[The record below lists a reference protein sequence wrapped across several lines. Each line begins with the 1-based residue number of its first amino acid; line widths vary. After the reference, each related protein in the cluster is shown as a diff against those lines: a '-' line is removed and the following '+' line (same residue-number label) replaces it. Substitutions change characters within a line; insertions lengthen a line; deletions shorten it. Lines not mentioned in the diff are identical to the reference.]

1 MCRVRYTIY
10 RNVCS
15 EFRIFPQ
22 ALWVTFSYFI
32 PLVVREASPGL
43 FGGELVRYQN
53 FVVLVLLT
61 SEWFEVPVIC
71 TGLHMMEHT
80 QYKVH
85 ATLIEYRALTVS
97 VSLFICILGA
107 YS

>member
-1 MCRVRYTIY
+1 MGYTIY
-10 RNVCS
+10 RDVCS
-15 EFRIFPQ
+15 EVWIFPQ

-53 FVVLVLLT
+53 LVVLVPPT
-61 SEWFEVPVIC
+61 SEWFEVPVIVYL
-71 TGLHMMEHT
+71 GLHMMEHT

-85 ATLIEYRALTVS
+85 ATDRVEY
-97 VSLFICILGA
+97 
-107 YS
+107 